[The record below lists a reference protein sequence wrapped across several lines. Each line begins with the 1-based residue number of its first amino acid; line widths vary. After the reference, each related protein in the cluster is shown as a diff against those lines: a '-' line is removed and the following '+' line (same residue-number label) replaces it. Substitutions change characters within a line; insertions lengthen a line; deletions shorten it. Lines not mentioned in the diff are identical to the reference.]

1 MKTMEVARVRRRR
14 RTSVVCQS
22 ARWRRQTIHGGRRR
36 GRCGFLGVMLI
47 LVVYVVDVYSFKVG
61 LECIRMLNYYGR

>member
-1 MKTMEVARVRRRR
+1 M
-14 RTSVVCQS
+14 VCQS

-47 LVVYVVDVYSFKVG
+47 LVVYVVDVYSFKVD
-61 LECIRMLNYYGR
+61 LECIRMLKYYGR